1 MAGPDGGVVTAAA
14 RAFRRL
20 RVTRDLPELLD
31 DLEFQAR
38 PPLDAGETVWAYDRP
53 TRGVLPEGCRAI
65 QLEPGEGPWYPVP
78 ANAVEEA

>member
-1 MAGPDGGVVTAAA
+1 MVTA
-14 RAFRRL
+14 RTFRRL

-38 PPLDAGETVWAYDRP
+38 PPLRTGETVWAYDGSV
-53 TRGVLPEGCRAI
+53 RGILPEGCRPV

-78 ANAVEEA
+78 VDAVEEC